1 MSAVVSG
8 RSAAVRALERWRRA
22 GTFSEDAVSGA
33 SAGLDAR
40 EAALC
45 SRLVYGTIQ
54 NTAYLDHY
62 IGVWCS
68 TPVGRLEP
76 KVLDILRISAYQLLF
91 MDRIPPSAAVNE
103 AVALCKS
110 LKLSRASGL
119 INAVLRR
126 ISENRDKLPAIPDDG
141 TAKYLSIKYSHP
153 IWLVNEL
160 IEQQGY
166 DFTAEFLAA
175 NNEEPPIY
183 AQVNTLK
190 TDADSLTS
198 LLADA
203 GVLVERGNVADC
215 LVLRCA
221 GRVNELP
228 GYDEG
233 LFYIQDEAARQSV
246 IISGVEPGMTVLD
259 ACAAP
264 GGKSFAA
271 GIQMYGKGRIVACDV
286 QEKKLRRIS
295 EGATRL
301 GLNIIETRQM
311 DARRPEPELIDFAD
325 VVISDVPCSGLGVIR
340 KKPEIR
346 YKSRAEL
353 DALPQIQSDI
363 LDGLA
368 ACVKP
373 GGTLLYSTCTV
384 RSCENEDVISAF
396 LARNSEFS
404 CEKMHTLWPNVHKTD
419 GFFICKM
426 LRSI

>member
-1 MSAVVSG
+1 MSAAVNG
-8 RSAAVRALERWRRA
+8 RSAAVKALERWRRA
-22 GTFSEDAVSGA
+22 GTFSEDAVSGVV
-33 SAGLDAR
+33 AGLDAR

-54 NTAYLDHY
+54 NMAYLDHY
-62 IGVWCS
+62 IGLWCS

-103 AVALCKS
+103 AVALCKA

-119 INAVLRR
+119 INALLRR
-126 ISENRDKLPAIPDDG
+126 ISENCDKLPAIPGEG
-141 TAKYLSIKYSHP
+141 TAEYLSVRYSHP
-153 IWLVNEL
+153 LWIVNEL
-160 IEQQGY
+160 IVQQGY
-166 DFTAEFLAA
+166 DFTAAFLSA

-190 TDADSLTS
+190 TDADSLTE
-198 LLADA
+198 LLVDA
-203 GVLVERGNVADC
+203 GVSVENGSVADC
-215 LVLRCA
+215 LILRCA
-221 GRVNELP
+221 GRINELP
-228 GYDEG
+228 GYNEG
-233 LFYIQDEAARQSV
+233 LFYIQDEAARQS
-246 IISGVEPGMTVLD
+246 IITSEAKPGMTVLD

-271 GIQMYGKGRIVACDV
+271 GIQMHGEGRVISCDV
-286 QEKKLRRIS
+286 QEKKLRRIN

-301 GLNIIETRQM
+301 GLDIIETRQM
-311 DARRPEPELIDFAD
+311 DARRPDPELIDSAN

-346 YKSRAEL
+346 YKSKAEL

-363 LDGLA
+363 LDGLS

-373 GGTLLYSTCTV
+373 GGILLYSTCTI
-384 RSCENEDVISAF
+384 RRCENEDVISAF

-404 CEKMHTLWPNVHKTD
+404 CEEMYTLWPNVHKTD